1 MPIAARHNIRVI
13 ARLDIKGER
22 LIKSI
27 QLEGVRVVGEPQ
39 AAAQLYYEQG
49 ADEILLMDAVASLY
63 GRNHLF
69 ELIRRV
75 SQNVF
80 LPITV
85 GGGIRKLDDVD
96 AMLRAGADKIAINT
110 AAVREVGLVT
120 EISRRFGSQ
129 CVVAQID
136 AKRQPSGGYEAYV
149 DCGREPT
156 GWNAVDWAR
165 EVVGRGAGEILLT
178 SIDREGTRKG
188 FDVEL
193 VRTVSDA
200 VPVPL
205 IACGG
210 MRSAEDFVTVVREG
224 HAQAVAMADILH
236 VQKRRIGD
244 LKAEI
249 TAAGIPVRLA

>member
-1 MPIAARHNIRVI
+1 MRPIHNIRLI

-27 QLEGVRVVGEPQ
+27 QLEGVRVVGEP
-39 AAAQLYYEQG
+39 AAAARLYAEQG
-49 ADEILLMDAVASLY
+49 ADEVLLMDAVASLY

-69 ELIRRV
+69 ELICRV
-75 SQNVF
+75 SEHVF

-96 AMLRAGADKIAINT
+96 AMLRAGADKVAINT
-110 AAVREVGLVT
+110 AAVRNAGLVT
-120 EISRRFGSQ
+120 EISRCFGSQ

-136 AKRQPSGGYEAYV
+136 AKRQPSGDYEAYV
-149 DCGREPT
+149 DGGREPT
-156 GWNAVDWAR
+156 GWKAVDWAR
-165 EVVGRGAGEILLT
+165 EVVARGAGEILLT

-188 FDVEL
+188 FDIEL
-193 VRTVSDA
+193 VRAVSDA

-205 IACGG
+205 IASGG
-210 MRSAEDFVTVVREG
+210 MRCAEDFVKVVREG
-224 HAQAVAMADILH
+224 HAEAVAMADILH
-236 VQKRRIGD
+236 VQKRSVGE

-249 TAAGIPVRLA
+249 AASGIPVRRT

>member
-1 MPIAARHNIRVI
+1 MPIPAIHNIRVI

-39 AAAQLYYEQG
+39 AAAQRYYEQG

-96 AMLRAGADKIAINT
+96 AMLRAGADKVAINT
-110 AAVREVGLVT
+110 AAVAGVGPDHRDLEALRLPVHGGAD
-120 EISRRFGSQ
+120 RRQASAERRLRGLRGQ
-129 CVVAQID
+129 RARAHRV
-136 AKRQPSGGYEAYV
+136 E
-149 DCGREPT
+149 CGRLGP
-156 GWNAVDWAR
+156 
-165 EVVGRGAGEILLT
+165 
-178 SIDREGTRKG
+178 
-188 FDVEL
+188 
-193 VRTVSDA
+193 
-200 VPVPL
+200 
-205 IACGG
+205 
-210 MRSAEDFVTVVREG
+210 
-224 HAQAVAMADILH
+224 
-236 VQKRRIGD
+236 
-244 LKAEI
+244 
-249 TAAGIPVRLA
+249 